1 MIYATI
7 FCDIKDNVALVA
19 LNRTE
24 VMNILN
30 TQMRAE
36 ITLVVRESGRIAR
49 MIVLTGAGRAFLLGS
64 RFWYS

>member
-1 MIYATI
+1 M
-7 FCDIKDNVALVA
+7 A

-36 ITLVVRESGRIAR
+36 ITLVLRESGRIAR
-49 MIVLTGAGRAFLLGS
+49 VIVVTGTGRAFLLRPRS
-64 RFWYS
+64 WYS

>member
-1 MIYATI
+1 MVT
-7 FCDIKDNVALVA
+7 

-36 ITLVVRESGRIAR
+36 ITLVVRESGRITR
-49 MIVLTGAGRAFLLGS
+49 VIVLTGAAARFCSDQDLGTVENTAEIDLELTL
-64 RFWYS
+64 